1 MPIMSFSISDE
12 LKKVITRLVS
22 KDKFKNQS
30 NFVRTALNHF
40 INSEETQMDMGDII
54 NAEDYKIHGQVF
66 LSFKCGENESKVL
79 KNIYNCEAKYADS
92 IENFQLISADVEYN
106 TCIYTF
112 HGDVFDFRTFID
124 ELDSIKHLEQ
134 MRYIINA

>member
-12 LKKVITRLVS
+12 LKKIITRLVS

-40 INSEETQMDMGDII
+40 INSEETQMDMGDAFD
-54 NAEDYKIHGQVF
+54 AEDYKINGQVF
-66 LSFKCGENESKVL
+66 LSFKCGEYESKVL
-79 KNIYNCEAKYADS
+79 KNIYHCESKYKDS
-92 IENFQLISADVEYN
+92 IDNFQLISTDVEYN

-112 HGDVFDFRTFID
+112 HGNVFDFRTFID